1 MAFKTELYEVVKNAV
16 PEELRKFVDMELE
29 LLKKVNYL
37 SQGVDESNTTYF
49 QDDQCKNSFPW
60 YSAFCTETLGL
71 YLQPKI
77 EEVTGKTL
85 YPTYTYMRLYYTGS
99 DMARHTDR
107 PSCEYSAT
115 VCISNDPE
123 PWEIYFENL
132 KGKEKAIYL
141 QPGDMIVY
149 KGDVLPHWR
158 NEYKGNRQAQVFTHF
173 VDANGKYRDYIY
185 DRRPYLGFPANTR
198 NTR

>member
-1 MAFKTELYEVVKNAV
+1 MTFKTELYEVVKNAI
-16 PEELRKFVDMELE
+16 PEELLKFVNTELE
-29 LLKKVNYL
+29 LLKKVSYL
-37 SQGVDESNTTYF
+37 SNGVDESNTTYF

-60 YSAFCTETLGL
+60 YGSFCTETLGL

-115 VCISNDPE
+115 ICISNDPE

-132 KGKEKAIYL
+132 KGEEKAIYL

-149 KGDVLPHWR
+149 KGDILPHWR

-185 DRRPYLGFPANTR
+185 DRRPYLGFPSNIR